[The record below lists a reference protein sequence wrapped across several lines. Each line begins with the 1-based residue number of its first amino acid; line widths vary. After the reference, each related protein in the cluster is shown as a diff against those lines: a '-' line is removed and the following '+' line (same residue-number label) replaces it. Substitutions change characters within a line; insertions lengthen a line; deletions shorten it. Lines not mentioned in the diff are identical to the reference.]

1 MADQAKDDRPD
12 IRETTAEFL
21 SDAFAEAR
29 RTCRK
34 LLATTPQLHFL
45 GHYSQDL
52 FDFGFTVLDGS
63 GQDAAAVQWLG
74 RQVSYEM
81 NALDRV
87 LQAARTGGLIR
98 TVLQTEHA
106 GVICQSVVPRENV
119 VGLSLDRSPADTPDL
134 LLTEAPEVRGADL
147 ALSGLVDEL
156 RALISL
162 PSLNPGGWAPAA
174 LAVAQPS
181 TEPKVTEPRVW
192 RADADADHAVLDAC
206 LAAVRP
212 EDLHFVGYCAGGE
225 LRASVDQLGHPSL
238 APFFTQISVDAR
250 REFYRGFSQQFG
262 PLVLKLNR
270 LLAGLNPSGPLLR
283 VVLDVE
289 QGAIFFYRLGTEE
302 YLVGVTVAQA
312 RVSNADERMAR
323 LARNCAAA
331 LEQRYPG

>member
-1 MADQAKDDRPD
+1 MDDRPD

-21 SDAFAEAR
+21 SDAFGEAR
-29 RTCRK
+29 RTCRA
-34 LLATTPQLHFL
+34 LLATSPQLSFL

-52 FDFGFTVLDGS
+52 FDFGFDVLDGS
-63 GQDAAAVQWLG
+63 DQDVEGAQWLG

-81 NALDRV
+81 NALNRV

-98 TVLQTEHA
+98 TVLQTERA

-119 VGLSLDRSPADTPDL
+119 VGLSFDDSPTDEPDL
-134 LLTEAPEVRGADL
+134 LLTDAPEVRGADL

-162 PSLNPGGWAPAA
+162 PSLNPGGWASAAEPTA
-174 LAVAQPS
+174 LAVTQQA
-181 TEPKVTEPRVW
+181 TEPEVW
-192 RADADADHAVLDAC
+192 LADAGADRAVLEAC
-206 LAAVRP
+206 LVAARP

-225 LRASVDQLGHPSL
+225 LLATVDHLGHASL
-238 APFFTQISVDAR
+238 APFFTQISVATR
-250 REFYRGFSQQFG
+250 RAFYRGFSQQFG

-270 LLAGLNPSGPLLR
+270 LLAGLRPSGLLLR

-289 QGAIFFYRLGTEE
+289 LGAIYCYRLGTEE

-323 LARNCAAA
+323 LARTCADL
-331 LEQRYPG
+331 LEQRYAG

>member
-1 MADQAKDDRPD
+1 MDDRPD

-21 SDAFAEAR
+21 SDAFGEAR
-29 RTCRK
+29 RTCRA
-34 LLATTPQLHFL
+34 LLATSPQLSFL
-45 GHYSQDL
+45 AHYSQDL
-52 FDFGFTVLDGS
+52 FDFGFDVFGEA
-63 GQDAAAVQWLG
+63 GQDIAAAQWLG

-98 TVLQTEHA
+98 TVLQTERA
-106 GVICQSVVPRENV
+106 GLIGQSVVPRENV
-119 VGLSLDRSPADTPDL
+119 VGLSFDDSPTDRPDR

-162 PSLNPGGWAPAA
+162 PSLNPGGWASAAEPTA
-174 LAVAQPS
+174 LAL
-181 TEPKVTEPRVW
+181 TEPPTEPEVW
-192 RADADADHAVLDAC
+192 LSDAGADRAVLEAC
-206 LAAVRP
+206 LAAARP
-212 EDLHFVGYCAGGE
+212 DDLHFVGYCAGGE
-225 LRASVDQLGHPSL
+225 LIASADHLGHPSL
-238 APFFTQISVDAR
+238 APFFTQISVAAR
-250 REFYRGFSQQFG
+250 REFYRSFSRQFG

-270 LLAGLNPSGPLLR
+270 LLAGLRPNGLLLR

-289 QGAIFFYRLGTEE
+289 LGAIFFYRLGTEE

-312 RVSNADERMAR
+312 RVSGADERMAR
-323 LARNCAAA
+323 LARNCAAV